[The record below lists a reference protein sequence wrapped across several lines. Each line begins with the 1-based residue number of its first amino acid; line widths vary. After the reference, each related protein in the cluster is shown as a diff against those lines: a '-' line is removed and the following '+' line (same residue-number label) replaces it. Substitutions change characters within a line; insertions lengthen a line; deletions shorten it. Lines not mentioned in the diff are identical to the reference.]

1 MIPIYMSEYNV
12 TYSIFSI
19 LIALSAS
26 IICFDIALNLIPK
39 LPRRFGT
46 LWTFIAAFTFSLGT
60 KTAFIIGIAG
70 LLESSTLRFQLLGVV
85 ISFFIMFVTDSLG
98 LMLLL
103 KKKTSYVE
111 AAVLFTLGNSVT
123 YFTLI
128 MSNNIFTMS
137 IFNGWFLLSVLICFI
152 LSMMSSYMFKK
163 ELQKDHH
170 TKRGYTGVLFGI
182 SIIGLQHLSMR
193 GLLQVLPSD
202 NEINI
207 GDIVAPFLLL
217 SVFLFMFIAFIGNMY
232 QQKLNT
238 EQRKL
243 KKQERSFRSLYELNP
258 LAIIIM
264 DVAGV
269 IVDIN
274 RAAEGLAGMKKEDIL
289 GKHFIK
295 FVPEEE
301 HVFAKQQF
309 AKALAGGVVE
319 YEIHMYNTSSTVSDL
334 FVRNI
339 PITVD
344 DSIHGIYGMIKD
356 ITDQKRNMEKVQFM
370 AYHAPL
376 TNLPNKRKLTE
387 DVAKKITNHTP
398 FSLVYLDLN
407 EFKKTNDRY
416 GHLAGDAVLVEVANR
431 LKTIEEDVVAYHI
444 GGDEFTVTLPYVTYE
459 EIEKIADR
467 IAETI
472 RMPIM
477 YDEFILE
484 VFASI
489 GVARFPFDGRTIEE
503 LLQKADLAMYASKEH
518 GQSKL
523 VFYHDTL
530 LKNVEERFLLEQDL
544 KEALEKHEF
553 EVYYQPQLELQTGKL
568 KGAEAL
574 LRWNHP
580 VRGMM
585 SPYVFIHVLEET
597 GLIVDV
603 GEWVISQVFES
614 ICSWIKKGYDFQQI
628 SLNIS
633 AIHFEKESLYHFIKE
648 TAKGDDALLHHLD
661 IEITE
666 SALLDLAKSVKS
678 VRQLKKLGIII
689 SLDDFGTG
697 YSSLSVL
704 HQLPIDC
711 LKIDRSFIENLD
723 EESKV
728 LIRMIIQMSN
738 HLNVKVVAEGIETK
752 EQLDFLIQEG
762 CTYGQGYYFGK
773 PLPKDE
779 FERTWLKK

>member
-85 ISFFIMFVTDSLG
+85 ISFFIMFVTDSFG

-111 AAVLFTLGNSVT
+111 AAVLFTFGNSVT

-274 RAAEGLAGMKKEDIL
+274 RAAEGLAGMKQEDIL
-289 GKHFIK
+289 GQHFIK

-301 HVFAKQQF
+301 PVFAKNQF

-376 TNLPNKRKLTE
+376 TNLPNKR
-387 DVAKKITNHTP
+387 
-398 FSLVYLDLN
+398 
-407 EFKKTNDRY
+407 
-416 GHLAGDAVLVEVANR
+416 
-431 LKTIEEDVVAYHI
+431 
-444 GGDEFTVTLPYVTYE
+444 
-459 EIEKIADR
+459 
-467 IAETI
+467 
-472 RMPIM
+472 
-477 YDEFILE
+477 
-484 VFASI
+484 
-489 GVARFPFDGRTIEE
+489 
-503 LLQKADLAMYASKEH
+503 
-518 GQSKL
+518 
-523 VFYHDTL
+523 
-530 LKNVEERFLLEQDL
+530 
-544 KEALEKHEF
+544 
-553 EVYYQPQLELQTGKL
+553 
-568 KGAEAL
+568 
-574 LRWNHP
+574 
-580 VRGMM
+580 
-585 SPYVFIHVLEET
+585 
-597 GLIVDV
+597 
-603 GEWVISQVFES
+603 
-614 ICSWIKKGYDFQQI
+614 
-628 SLNIS
+628 
-633 AIHFEKESLYHFIKE
+633 
-648 TAKGDDALLHHLD
+648 
-661 IEITE
+661 
-666 SALLDLAKSVKS
+666 
-678 VRQLKKLGIII
+678 
-689 SLDDFGTG
+689 
-697 YSSLSVL
+697 
-704 HQLPIDC
+704 
-711 LKIDRSFIENLD
+711 
-723 EESKV
+723 
-728 LIRMIIQMSN
+728 
-738 HLNVKVVAEGIETK
+738 
-752 EQLDFLIQEG
+752 
-762 CTYGQGYYFGK
+762 
-773 PLPKDE
+773 
-779 FERTWLKK
+779 

>member
-1 MIPIYMSEYNV
+1 
-12 TYSIFSI
+12 
-19 LIALSAS
+19 
-26 IICFDIALNLIPK
+26 
-39 LPRRFGT
+39 
-46 LWTFIAAFTFSLGT
+46 
-60 KTAFIIGIAG
+60 
-70 LLESSTLRFQLLGVV
+70 
-85 ISFFIMFVTDSLG
+85 
-98 LMLLL
+98 
-103 KKKTSYVE
+103 
-111 AAVLFTLGNSVT
+111 
-123 YFTLI
+123 
-128 MSNNIFTMS
+128 
-137 IFNGWFLLSVLICFI
+137 
-152 LSMMSSYMFKK
+152 
-163 ELQKDHH
+163 
-170 TKRGYTGVLFGI
+170 
-182 SIIGLQHLSMR
+182 
-193 GLLQVLPSD
+193 LQVLPSD
-202 NEINI
+202 NQINI

-444 GGDEFTVTLPYVTYE
+444 GGDEFT
-459 EIEKIADR
+459 
-467 IAETI
+467 
-472 RMPIM
+472 
-477 YDEFILE
+477 
-484 VFASI
+484 
-489 GVARFPFDGRTIEE
+489 
-503 LLQKADLAMYASKEH
+503 
-518 GQSKL
+518 
-523 VFYHDTL
+523 
-530 LKNVEERFLLEQDL
+530 
-544 KEALEKHEF
+544 
-553 EVYYQPQLELQTGKL
+553 
-568 KGAEAL
+568 
-574 LRWNHP
+574 
-580 VRGMM
+580 
-585 SPYVFIHVLEET
+585 
-597 GLIVDV
+597 
-603 GEWVISQVFES
+603 
-614 ICSWIKKGYDFQQI
+614 
-628 SLNIS
+628 
-633 AIHFEKESLYHFIKE
+633 
-648 TAKGDDALLHHLD
+648 
-661 IEITE
+661 
-666 SALLDLAKSVKS
+666 
-678 VRQLKKLGIII
+678 
-689 SLDDFGTG
+689 
-697 YSSLSVL
+697 
-704 HQLPIDC
+704 
-711 LKIDRSFIENLD
+711 
-723 EESKV
+723 
-728 LIRMIIQMSN
+728 
-738 HLNVKVVAEGIETK
+738 
-752 EQLDFLIQEG
+752 
-762 CTYGQGYYFGK
+762 
-773 PLPKDE
+773 
-779 FERTWLKK
+779 